1 MCFFFLGSVF
11 SYHFVSTCKL
21 MTAGIHPPITINMTF
36 LCMPAVSSWARYI
49 LVFRLLSFHG
59 RQGGRFIAAFSFLD
73 NFFVLD
79 IPHVFVVCLAALCP
93 GVIHGSPNSLP
104 APSVRGIRGTIL
116 PLPPRLG
123 GRITPPRPHSVALAL
138 FSWII
143 SSAIVNIS
151 WILSSLTSLSILT
164 QHSPVLVRS
173 SPLAFTRSVIFCL
186 SSSDVYL

>member
-1 MCFFFLGSVF
+1 MYFFLLLGLCLLIPFRFHMQVDDRRHTS
-11 SYHFVSTCKL
+11 
-21 MTAGIHPPITINMTF
+21 PITINMTF
-36 LCMPAVSSWARYI
+36 LCMPAVSSWALYI
-49 LVFRLLSFHG
+49 GFWAFVIPW
-59 RQGGRFIAAFSFLD
+59 QAGGRFIAAFSFLD

-79 IPHVFVVCLAALCP
+79 IPHVFFVCLAALCP

-116 PLPPRLG
+116 PLPRG
-123 GRITPPRPHSVALAL
+123 WGKNNPPRPYSVALAL

-173 SPLAFTRSVIFCL
+173 SPLALTRSVMFCL